1 MIKLRCLEVIT
12 MLDKT
17 MFFSSE
23 EIERAVI
30 NEVLEEVYK
39 ALKEKGYNPVNQMAG
54 FLATGDPKYISSY
67 KNSRNKILGIER
79 DKVIKVLLESYM
91 EV

>member
-1 MIKLRCLEVIT
+1 MFKGDAKMLE
-12 MLDKT
+12 KT
-17 MFFSSE
+17 QFFSSF

-39 ALKEKGYNPVNQMAG
+39 ALKEKGYNPINQLVG
-54 FLATGDPKYISSY
+54 YLVTGNPIYISSY

-79 DKVIKVLLESYM
+79 NKIILALLESYI

>member
-1 MIKLRCLEVIT
+1 MLEQ
-12 MLDKT
+12 T
-17 MFFSSE
+17 MFFSSN

-30 NEVLEEVYK
+30 NEVLDEVYK
-39 ALKEKGYNPVNQMAG
+39 ALKEKGYNPINQLVG
-54 FLATGDPKYISSY
+54 YIVTGNPVYISSY

-79 DKVIKVLLESYM
+79 DKIVLALLESYI